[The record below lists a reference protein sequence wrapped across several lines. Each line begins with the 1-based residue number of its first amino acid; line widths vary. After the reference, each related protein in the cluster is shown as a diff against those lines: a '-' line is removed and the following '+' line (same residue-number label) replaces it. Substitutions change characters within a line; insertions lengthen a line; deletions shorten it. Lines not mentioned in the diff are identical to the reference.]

1 MTSGSK
7 LNSFRAA
14 AILAAALA
22 CLVFA
27 PVFVP
32 FLAPAAQAADPIFPV
47 GYRVGLVPP
56 AGMVVSKGFVG
67 FEDVAK
73 DSAILIAAQPAAA
86 YPEIEKSLATDS
98 LKKTGITV
106 DNREEMKFDFGK
118 GILVTGKQTADKT
131 RYRKWLLIVQGN
143 DLTALVNVQVPEQ
156 ETAYPDAAIRAA
168 LATLAVRT
176 TVPDAEKLSL
186 LPFTLDELAGF
197 HIENVLPGRAVMLID
212 TPDGMPT
219 DNFDARMFVAAFDGG
234 PAEKDDHAQFARMT
248 FGQIVGIKDV
258 QITMSEPLRI
268 GGQSGFQT
276 TAQAKDIKTG
286 DDIMVAQWLRF
297 GTGGFMQMIGMAKAG
312 VWTTA
317 LTRLRAVRDGIQPR

>member
-1 MTSGSK
+1 MTIGRK
-7 LNSFRAA
+7 LKSVRAA
-14 AILAAALA
+14 AVVAAALA

-27 PVFVP
+27 SAV
-32 FLAPAAQAADPIFPV
+32 QAADPIFPV
-47 GYRVGLVPP
+47 ASRVGLVPP
-56 AGMVVSKGFVG
+56 AGMVVSKSYLG

-73 DSAILIAAQPAAA
+73 DSVILIAAQPAAA

-98 LKKTGITV
+98 LKKSGIAV

-118 GILVTGKQTADKT
+118 GILVVGKQTADKT
-131 RYRKWLLIVQGN
+131 RYRKWLLVVPAK
-143 DLTALVNVQVPEQ
+143 DLTALVNVQIPEQ
-156 ETAYPDAAIRAA
+156 ETAYPDAAVRAA

-176 TVPDAEKLSL
+176 TIPDAEKLSL
-186 LPFTLDELAGF
+186 LPFALSELAGF

-212 TPDGMPT
+212 TPDGVPT
-219 DNFDARMFVAAFDGG
+219 SSLDARMFIAAFDGG
-234 PAEKDDHAQFARMT
+234 PTESDDHGQFARMT

-276 TAQAKDIKTG
+276 MAQAKDMKTG

-317 LTRLRAVRDGIQPR
+317 LTRLRAVRDGIQLR

>member
-7 LNSFRAA
+7 LNSVT
-14 AILAAALA
+14 AILAAALV
-22 CLVFA
+22 CLVLCL
-27 PVFVP
+27 V
-32 FLAPAAQAADPIFPV
+32 LAPAAQAADPIFPIAS
-47 GYRVGLVPP
+47 RVGLVPP

-98 LKKTGITV
+98 LKKNGITV

-118 GILVTGKQTADKT
+118 GILVIGKQTADKT

-176 TVPDAEKLSL
+176 TIPDAEKLSL
-186 LPFTLDELAGF
+186 LPFTLDDLAGF

-212 TPDGMPT
+212 TPDGVPT

-317 LTRLRAVRDGIQPR
+317 LTRLRAVRDGIQPK

>member
-7 LNSFRAA
+7 LNSVT

-22 CLVFA
+22 CLVWCL
-27 PVFVP
+27 V
-32 FLAPAAQAADPIFPV
+32 LAPAAQAADPIFPIAS
-47 GYRVGLVPP
+47 RVGLVPP

-176 TVPDAEKLSL
+176 TIPDAEKLSL
-186 LPFTLDELAGF
+186 LPFTLDDLAGF

-212 TPDGMPT
+212 TPDGVPT

-234 PAEKDDHAQFARMT
+234 PTEKDDHAQFARMT

-317 LTRLRAVRDGIQPR
+317 LTRLRAVRDGIQPK

>member
-7 LNSFRAA
+7 LNPIRAV
-14 AILAAALA
+14 LAAGFA
-22 CLVFA
+22 CLVLCLI
-27 PVFVP
+27 
-32 FLAPAAQAADPIFPV
+32 LAPAAQAADPIFPI
-47 GYRVGLVPP
+47 GSRVGLVPP

-73 DSAILIAAQPAAA
+73 DSAILIAAQPPAAF
-86 YPEIEKSLATDS
+86 PEIEKSLATDA
-98 LKKTGITV
+98 LKKNGITV

-118 GILVTGKQTADKT
+118 GTLVTGKQTADKT
-131 RYRKWLLIVQGN
+131 RYRKWLLNVQTN

-156 ETAYPDAAIRAA
+156 ETAYPDATVRAA
-168 LATLAVRT
+168 LATLAVRAT
-176 TVPDAEKLSL
+176 IPDAEKLSL
-186 LPFTLDELAGF
+186 LPFTLGDLAGF
-197 HIENVLPGRAVMLID
+197 HVENVLPGRAVMLID
-212 TPDGMPT
+212 TPDGVPT

-234 PAEKDDHAQFARMT
+234 PTENDDHAQFARMT

-276 TAQAKDIKTG
+276 TAQAKDMKTG

-317 LTRLRAVRDGIQPR
+317 LTRLRAVRDGIQPK

>member
-1 MTSGSK
+1 MRVLQPT
-7 LNSFRAA
+7 LVVAATLLCAA
-14 AILAAALA
+14 AGAGLFIESGLYNIGADEHHTKLTLAIIEQLRERSIA
-22 CLVFA
+22 VR
-27 PVFVP
+27 
-32 FLAPAAQAADPIFPV
+32 D
-47 GYRVGLVPP
+47 R
-56 AGMVVSKGFVG
+56 S
-67 FEDVAK
+67 
-73 DSAILIAAQPAAA
+73 IAAQPAAA

-98 LKKTGITV
+98 LKKTGIAV
-106 DNREEMKFDFGK
+106 DNREEIKFDFGK

-168 LATLAVRT
+168 IATLAVRT
-176 TVPDAEKLSL
+176 TIPDVEKLSL
-186 LPFTLDELAGF
+186 LPFTLSDLAGF

-234 PAEKDDHAQFARMT
+234 PAEKDDQAQFARMT

-276 TAQAKDIKTG
+276 TAQAKDMKTG

-297 GTGGFMQMIGMAKAG
+297 GTGGFMQMIGMAKAD

-317 LTRLRAVRDGIQPR
+317 LTRLRAVRDGIQPK

>member
-1 MTSGSK
+1 MTSGKK
-7 LNSFRAA
+7 LNSVRAA
-14 AILAAALA
+14 FVLAAALA
-22 CLVFA
+22 CLV
-27 PVFVP
+27 
-32 FLAPAAQAADPIFPV
+32 LSPAARAADPIFPIAS
-47 GYRVGLVPP
+47 RVGLVPP
-56 AGMVVSKGFVG
+56 AGMVVSKGFIG

-73 DSAILIAAQPAAA
+73 DSAILIAAQPPAAF
-86 YPEIEKSLATDS
+86 PEIEKSLATDE
-98 LKKTGITV
+98 LKKNGITV
-106 DNREEMKFDFGK
+106 DGREEMKFDFGQ
-118 GILVTGKQTADKT
+118 GTLVVGKQTADKT
-131 RYRKWLLIVQGN
+131 RYRKWLLNVQTN

-176 TVPDAEKLSL
+176 TIPDAEKLSL
-186 LPFTLDELAGF
+186 LPFTLSDLAGF

-212 TPDGMPT
+212 TPDGVPT
-219 DNFDARMFVAAFDGG
+219 NNFDPRMFVAAFDGG
-234 PAEKDDHAQFARMT
+234 PAEKDDQAQFARMT

-276 TAQAKDIKTG
+276 TAQAKDMKTG

-297 GTGGFMQMIGMAKAG
+297 GTGGFMQMIGMAKAD

-317 LTRLRAVRDGIQPR
+317 LTRLRAVRDGIQPK

>member
-7 LNSFRAA
+7 FNSVG

-22 CLVFA
+22 C
-27 PVFVP
+27 FVLC
-32 FLAPAAQAADPIFPV
+32 FVLAPTAQATDPIFPV
-47 GYRVGLVPP
+47 GSRVGLVPP
-56 AGMVVSKGFVG
+56 AGMVVSKGFLG

-73 DSAILIAAQPAAA
+73 DSAILIAAQPPAAF
-86 YPEIEKSLATDS
+86 PEIEKSLATDV
-98 LKKTGITV
+98 LKKNGITV

-118 GILVTGKQTADKT
+118 GTLVVGKQTADKT
-131 RYRKWLLIVQGN
+131 RYRKWLLNVQTA
-143 DLTALVNVQVPEQ
+143 DLTALVNVQIPEQ
-156 ETAYPDAAIRAA
+156 ETAYTDAVVRAA
-168 LATLAVRT
+168 LATLAVRAT
-176 TVPDAEKLSL
+176 IPDAEKLSL
-186 LPFTLDELAGF
+186 LPFTFADLAGF
-197 HIENVLPGRAVMLID
+197 HVENVLPGRAVLLVD
-212 TPDGMPT
+212 TPDGVPT
-219 DNFDARMFVAAFDGG
+219 DNFSVRMFVGAFDGG

-276 TAQAKDIKTG
+276 TAQAKDMKTG

-297 GTGGFMQMIGMAKAG
+297 GTGGFMQMIGMAKAS

-317 LTRLRAVRDGIQPR
+317 LTRLRAVRDGIQLK

>member
-7 LNSFRAA
+7 LNSVRTAA
-14 AILAAALA
+14 VLAAALA

-27 PVFVP
+27 R
-32 FLAPAAQAADPIFPV
+32 AAQAADPIFPV
-47 GYRVGLVPP
+47 GSHVGLVPP

-98 LKKTGITV
+98 LKKTGIAV

-176 TVPDAEKLSL
+176 TIPDAEKLSL
-186 LPFTLDELAGF
+186 LPFTLDDLAGF

>member
-1 MTSGSK
+1 MTSGRK
-7 LNSFRAA
+7 LNSIRAA
-14 AILAAALA
+14 FVLAAALA
-22 CLVFA
+22 CLVL
-27 PVFVP
+27 P
-32 FLAPAAQAADPIFPV
+32 PAAHAADPIFPIAS
-47 GYRVGLVPP
+47 RVGLVPP

-73 DSAILIAAQPAAA
+73 DSAILIAAQPPAAF
-86 YPEIEKSLATDS
+86 PEIEKSLATDE
-98 LKKTGITV
+98 LKKNGITV
-106 DNREEMKFDFGK
+106 DGREEMKFDFGQ
-118 GILVTGKQTADKT
+118 GTLVVGKQTADKT
-131 RYRKWLLIVQGN
+131 RYRKWLLNVQTN

-176 TVPDAEKLSL
+176 TIPDVEKLSL
-186 LPFTLDELAGF
+186 LPFTLSDLAGF

-212 TPDGMPT
+212 TPDGVPT
-219 DNFDARMFVAAFDGG
+219 NNFDPRMFVAAFDGG
-234 PAEKDDHAQFARMT
+234 PAEKDDQAQFARMT
-248 FGQIVGIKDV
+248 FGQIVGIKDI

-276 TAQAKDIKTG
+276 TAQAKDMKTG

-297 GTGGFMQMIGMAKAG
+297 GTGGFMQMIGMAKAD

-317 LTRLRAVRDGIQPR
+317 LTRLRAVRDGIQPK